1 MKQLR
6 IQVKKHR
13 DRLIAIVDNREYKF
27 DEIIISYSGDE
38 LKLGSAIQRIN
49 LIFDAMNFN
58 IADGRI
64 SVSNGV
70 FKSLK
75 DQFGE

>member
-1 MKQLR
+1 
-6 IQVKKHR
+6 V
-13 DRLIAIVDNREYKF
+13 IVDNREYKF
-27 DEIIISYSGDE
+27 DSTTIRYSNDE
-38 LKLGSAIQRIN
+38 LVINSATQRIN
-49 LIFDAMNFN
+49 LIFDAMHFN
-58 IADGRI
+58 IADGVI

>member
-1 MKQLR
+1 
-6 IQVKKHR
+6 
-13 DRLIAIVDNREYKF
+13 VDNREYRF
-27 DEIIISYSGDE
+27 DKITIQYSSDE
-38 LKLGSAIQRIN
+38 LVIKSAIERIN

-58 IADGRI
+58 IAEGRV

>member
-1 MKQLR
+1 M
-6 IQVKKHR
+6 
-13 DRLIAIVDNREYKF
+13 IAVVDNREYVF
-27 DEIIISYSGDE
+27 DQIIVKYSTDAI
-38 LKLGSAIQRIN
+38 KIDSAIERIN

-58 IADGRI
+58 IADGTI

>member
-1 MKQLR
+1 
-6 IQVKKHR
+6 
-13 DRLIAIVDNREYKF
+13 VDNREYKF
-27 DEIIISYSGDE
+27 DTVSIRYSSDEIVVD
-38 LKLGSAIQRIN
+38 SATERFD